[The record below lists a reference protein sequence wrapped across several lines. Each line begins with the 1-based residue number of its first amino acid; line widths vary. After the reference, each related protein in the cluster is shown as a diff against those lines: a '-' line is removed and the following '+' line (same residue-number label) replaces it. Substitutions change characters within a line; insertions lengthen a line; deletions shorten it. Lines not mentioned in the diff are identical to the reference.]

1 MSKTKISE
9 FSTTPGNNTD
19 INGINISEGC
29 APSGINNA
37 IRELMSDLKEW
48 QSGAM
53 DVYVIP
59 QGTAAAPGI
68 QLYGDLDTGLYGYAA
83 NQLGVAVGGAS
94 AGYFS
99 SAGWVGN
106 VNGTITGDINATT
119 IDTTNLEVTNIKA
132 KDGTAAITIANSTG
146 VVSVS
151 TTLDLTTVEVTNI
164 KAKDGTAA
172 IALTDSTGV
181 VTLART
187 TSATNSVNEM
197 LVLEHY
203 STGTISAG
211 FGSGIKFF
219 GENTGGGNSVYAAI
233 HAVWE
238 GGIGDPSGGA
248 LVFLTDGYVGDNTE
262 RVRITSEGKVGI
274 GTATPST
281 TLEVSGSATVTGAT
295 TLSATTQNIALGT
308 SQTTG
313 TWTAGGASQTG
324 ALTLDQS
331 TKTHTLNLGTGATES
346 GLTKTINLGTGGV
359 STSTTAIN
367 IGSAN
372 GTSTTLNGTVTAAT
386 LNSTTIDTT
395 NIEVT
400 NIKAK
405 DGSASATIADS
416 TGVMTIASSVLTTT
430 DINGGTIDGT
440 TIGGSTAAAGTFT
453 TATATTG
460 NITTVNATTVDTTNI
475 EVTNIKAKDGT
486 AALSIADSTG
496 VVSVSANPVLSG
508 GTANGVA
515 YLNGS
520 KVLTTG
526 SALTFDGTSFANALN
541 NNTPKNIAVS
551 YSSVPVY
558 LSNSFDGSIGIST
571 LSNNTWNNSN
581 GSSSWA
587 AFQNT
592 GYSASAIQLITSTGA
607 SDIRFLTAGAAN
619 TNPSE
624 QMRLTSTGLGIGTN
638 SPGYKLTV
646 QVSGATT
653 TLDGL
658 SVSNG
663 TASSIFQ
670 VTGATY
676 SYRGVGSNNLWIGT
690 DGGNDMYIGPSTANV
705 IKFGSS
711 AFEYMRLD
719 SSGNLGIGTSSPG
732 AKLDVNG
739 QIRAY
744 YTGGFQVDNAGSML
758 GKMYYNGGLVIDRA
772 ASTSLLFQQNGSLQM
787 TLDSSGNLGLGVP
800 PSAWYTSYGTKA
812 LQFAA
817 SGSLHGL
824 DVSNS
829 DRRVA
834 LANNDF
840 INTSGVDTYIN
851 TGHATKL
858 QQVAGQFQFFTAPS
872 GTANDPISFTQAMT
886 LDASGRLLVGPTSDI
901 AAGGYFGVGQF
912 RGSFPAL
919 VLSGTEA
926 SAKIWQIGENAGA
939 LTFYNTTDGER
950 ARITSGGDFKA
961 SDNGTYLNAAGT
973 YHEINQTAND
983 NVLFIRSTDTAYSVD
998 GVQLRFSRNT
1008 TNNSFY
1014 VLSYYN
1020 ATAAAYKFRVADS
1033 GDVTNTNGTYGTISD
1048 AKMKTDIVDAGSQWA
1063 DIKALRFRKF
1073 KMKNDPSG
1081 LVQLGVVAQEV
1092 ELTSPGLVDEHA
1104 DKDAEGNDLGTT
1116 TKSVKTSVLLMKA
1129 AVALQEAMARIEK
1142 LEAEV
1147 AALKGA

>member
-1 MSKTKISE
+1 MAKTKISE

-132 KDGTAAITIANSTG
+132 KDGTAAITIADSTG

-219 GENTGGGNSVYAAI
+219 GENTSGGNSVYAAI

-238 GGIGDPSGGA
+238 GGMGDPSGGA

-281 TLEVSGSATVTGAT
+281 TLEVAGSATVTGAT

-346 GLTKTINLGTGGV
+346 GLTKTVNIGTGGV

-508 GTANGVA
+508 GTANGVV
-515 YLNGS
+515 YLDAS
-520 KVLTTG
+520 KVATSG
-526 SALTFDGTSFANALN
+526 SALVFDGTNL
-541 NNTPKNIAVS
+541 
-551 YSSVPVY
+551 SSTGGATFQGGPTGYGGGEVR
-558 LSNSFDGSIGIST
+558 LGTAASGQQSGIST
-571 LSNNTWNNSN
+571 LAVDSPVLFFDHR
-581 GSSSWA
+581 GSG
-587 AFQNT
+587 NT
-592 GYSASAIQLITSTGA
+592 GVFAWRNGTG
-607 SDIRFLTAGAAN
+607 SVNEL
-619 TNPSE
+619 
-624 QMRLTSTGLGIGTN
+624 MRLTSTGLGIGTN
-638 SPGYKLTV
+638 NPVDKLDVFGGKIRHTLAGGGV
-646 QVSGATT
+646 QLVLGNSLNAVSLG
-653 TLDGL
+653 
-658 SVSNG
+658 SVQ
-663 TASSIFQ
+663 ASGDASLAFY
-670 VTGATY
+670 TNT
-676 SYRGVGSNNLWIGT
+676 
-690 DGGNDMYIGPSTANV
+690 ST
-705 IKFGSS
+705 
-711 AFEYMRLD
+711 ERMRLD
-719 SSGNLGIGTSSPG
+719 SSGNLGIGTSSPTARLTVVG
-732 AKLDVNG
+732 SADATFNAHIIIGNATSSTTQKLVFNPTLSSG
-739 QIRAY
+739 I
-744 YTGGFQVDNAGSML
+744 
-758 GKMYYNGGLVIDRA
+758 GGLSDGGIA
-772 ASTSLLFQQNGSLQM
+772 FFANG
-787 TLDSSGNLGLGVP
+787 
-800 PSAWYTSYGTKA
+800 
-812 LQFAA
+812 
-817 SGSLHGL
+817 
-824 DVSNS
+824 
-829 DRRVA
+829 
-834 LANNDF
+834 AN
-840 INTSGVDTYIN
+840 T
-851 TGHATKL
+851 
-858 QQVAGQFQFFTAPS
+858 
-872 GTANDPISFTQAMT
+872 
-886 LDASGRLLVGPTSDI
+886 
-901 AAGGYFGVGQF
+901 
-912 RGSFPAL
+912 
-919 VLSGTEA
+919 
-926 SAKIWQIGENAGA
+926 
-939 LTFYNTTDGER
+939 ER
-950 ARITSGGDFKA
+950 ARITSGGYFKA
-961 SDNGTYLNAAGT
+961 SNDGTYLGST
-973 YHEINQTAND
+973 GGYHELRSNTD
-983 NVLFIRSTDTAYSVD
+983 N
-998 GVQLRFSRNT
+998 
-1008 TNNSFY
+1008 NNAVIISSF
-1014 VLSYYN
+1014 
-1020 ATAAAYKFRVADS
+1020 A
-1033 GDVTNTNGTYGTISD
+1033 TNGTQYGLSIRTTNDQNDAIRDFLECQGGGVLRAQIRTNGGLANYSANNVNLASD
-1048 AKMKTDIVDAGSQWA
+1048 ERLKKDVSPLDTTWDKLKQIEVVNFRYKDCNEGDPLLYGVIAQQVQPIV
-1063 DIKALRFRKF
+1063 
-1073 KMKNDPSG
+1073 PE
-1081 LVQLGVVAQEV
+1081 LVVVTREAQEAV
-1092 ELTSPGLVDEHA
+1092 EA
-1104 DKDAEGNDLGTT
+1104 
-1116 TKSVKTSVLLMKA
+1116 KA
-1129 AVALQEAMARIEK
+1129 AVLNEKGEVVEPAVEAKEAAPEYYGIREQPMYWLAIKALQEAMARIEK

-1147 AALKGA
+1147 AALKGV